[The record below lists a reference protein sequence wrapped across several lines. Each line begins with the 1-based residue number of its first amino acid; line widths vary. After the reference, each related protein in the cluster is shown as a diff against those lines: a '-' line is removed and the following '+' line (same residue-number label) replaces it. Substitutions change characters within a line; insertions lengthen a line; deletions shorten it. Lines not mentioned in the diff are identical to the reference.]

1 MKDLW
6 DSNKFADL
14 DIISMQ
20 NLCDQAAKIVKS
32 LENAG
37 KTVWEE
43 SSKGTDL
50 LQII

>member
-14 DIISMQ
+14 DISTQ

-43 SSKGTDL
+43 LSKGTDL